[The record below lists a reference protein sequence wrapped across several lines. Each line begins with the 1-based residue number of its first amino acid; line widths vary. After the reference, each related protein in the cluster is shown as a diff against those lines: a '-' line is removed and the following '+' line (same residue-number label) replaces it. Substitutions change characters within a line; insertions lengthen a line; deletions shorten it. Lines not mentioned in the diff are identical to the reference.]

1 VFRVQAQTGD
11 GTAVAFSPDGT
22 MIATS
27 GLDGAT
33 VWRTTGTKLATMT
46 GGGRA
51 ESVAFSPDGKMLATG
66 GDDGVAR
73 IWDVTTGRRIVVLSG
88 HSDIVDGVAFS
99 PDGTE
104 LATVSLDRTL
114 RVYTL
119 STAELVRIARS
130 HLTRGLTNS
139 ECLQY
144 LHTSICPRSFG

>member
-1 VFRVQAQTGD
+1 VQAQTGE

-33 VWRTTGTKLATMT
+33 VWSTTGTKLATMA

-51 ESVAFSPDGKMLATG
+51 ESVAFSPDGKMLAIG

-73 IWDVTTGRRIVVLSG
+73 IWDVTTARQMVALSG
-88 HSDIVDGVAFS
+88 HSDVVDGVAFS

-119 STAELVRIARS
+119 STADLVQIARAR
-130 HLTRGLTNS
+130 LTRGLTNA
-139 ECLQY
+139 ECSQY
-144 LHTSICPRSFG
+144 LHTSTCPRSFG